1 MLENKVW
8 SSDAFKYILFT
19 KQLKENIS
27 FKQYVYK
34 KGSRGILPWKIRINL
49 KMMLA
54 ENIKI
59 YCLVV
64 ISKTGTMPIVF
75 LALLLPHCLVL
86 YIDTEFEIVPNNDLY
101 KI

>member
-1 MLENKVW
+1 M
-8 SSDAFKYILFT
+8 I
-19 KQLKENIS
+19 
-27 FKQYVYK
+27 
-34 KGSRGILPWKIRINL
+34 
-49 KMMLA
+49 LA

-59 YCLVV
+59 YCLIV

-86 YIDTEFEIVPNNDLY
+86 YIDTEFEIVPNNDMY